1 MNVLFPKPSLAE
13 RNALVRILH
22 SETVGGILML
32 SAAVL
37 ALIWANSPL
46 QSSYDTFRH
55 FAFGPESLHLRLD
68 VVHWVQDGLLAI
80 FFTVAGLE
88 LRRELTHGD
97 LKDPRNA
104 ALPIVAALGGM
115 LIPAVLYLIATIG
128 DVEGRSGW
136 AIPMATDIAFALAVL
151 AVVGRNL
158 PSALRAFLLTLA
170 IVDDLVAI
178 LVIAI
183 FFSKSLHFMPLLASI
198 ALLGIYAFTQRQ
210 GWTAWWIALPIA
222 LGAWATLHASGVHAT
237 VAGVAVGVL
246 TSNRRIKDRS
256 AEERYEDILR
266 PVSAGLAVP
275 LFALVSAGVPVSL
288 DFFRTVFTDQ
298 AAIGVIVGLV
308 LGKIIGVTG
317 GAYLVARFT
326 RAELNPELKWSD
338 IFGVSC
344 VSGIGFTVSLL
355 IASLAFSESDRTQHI
370 IAAVLLASLLATV
383 LASVVLRRRSK
394 FYQLE
399 A

>member
-1 MNVLFPKPSLAE
+1 MNLLFPKQSLAE

-22 SETVGGILML
+22 SETVGGVLML
-32 SAAVL
+32 AAAFL

-46 QSSYDTFRH
+46 QNSYETFRN
-55 FAFGPESLHLRLD
+55 FSFGPESLHLNLD
-68 VVHWVQDGLLAI
+68 VAHWVQDGLLAI

-115 LIPAVLYLIATIG
+115 IMPAGIFFIATIG
-128 DVEGRSGW
+128 DAEGRAGW

-158 PSALRAFLLTLA
+158 PSSLRAFLLTLA

-178 LVIAI
+178 LVIAL
-183 FFSKSLHFMPLLASI
+183 FFSKSIHFVPLIASV
-198 ALLGIYAFTQRQ
+198 AFLFLYAATQRA
-210 GWTAWWIALPIA
+210 GWTRWWCAVPIA
-222 LGAWATLHASGVHAT
+222 IGAWVTLHASGVHAT
-237 VAGVAVGVL
+237 VAGVAIGVL
-246 TSNRRIKDRS
+246 TSNRRIRGRS
-256 AEERYEDILR
+256 AEERYEDLLR
-266 PVSAGLAVP
+266 PISAALAVP
-275 LFALVSAGVPVSL
+275 LFALVSAGIPVSI
-288 DFFRTVFTDQ
+288 DFFQAVFADQ
-298 AAIGVIVGLV
+298 AAIGVMLGLV
-308 LGKIIGVTG
+308 IGKIVGVTG

-338 IFGVSC
+338 IFGISC

-355 IASLAFSESDRTQHI
+355 IASLAFGESARTQQL
-370 IAAVLLASLLATV
+370 IAAVLIGSLIATL
-383 LASVVLRRRSK
+383 LASVVLTRRSR
-394 FYQLE
+394 FHQLE
-399 A
+399 I

>member
-13 RNALVRILH
+13 RSALVRILH

-37 ALIWANSPL
+37 ALIWANSPF
-46 QSSYDTFRH
+46 QGAYDTFRH
-55 FAFGPESLHLRLD
+55 FTFGLDSLHLKLD

-88 LRRELTHGD
+88 LRRELTDGD

-115 LIPAVLYLIATIG
+115 LLPALLFLLATIG
-128 DVEGRSGW
+128 DGEGRTGW
-136 AIPMATDIAFALAVL
+136 AVPMATDIAFALAVL

-183 FFSKSLHFMPLLASI
+183 FFSKSIHLVPLELSI
-198 ALLGIYAFTQRQ
+198 ACLIIYALTQKA
-210 GWTAWWIALPIA
+210 GWTQWWVAVPLG

-237 VAGVAVGVL
+237 VAGVAIGVL
-246 TSNRRIKDRS
+246 TSNRRINGRS
-256 AEERYEDILR
+256 AEERYEDVLR
-266 PVSAGLAVP
+266 PISAGLAVP

-288 DFFRTVFTDQ
+288 GFFRTVFTDQ
-298 AAIGVIVGLV
+298 AAVGVIVGLV

-355 IASLAFSESDRTQHI
+355 IASLAFGESERTQHI
-370 IAAVLLASLLATV
+370 IAAVLLASLIATV
-383 LASVVLRRRSK
+383 LASVVLRRRNK